1 MATSTTGQLYLG
13 PHDLAQRV
21 PCTICSSDVGT
32 PCHDAGAVRDDPHHS
47 RWIMYQRLIRERPFT
62 ATVRSTADGYAEGEL
77 LVCVTAV
84 DGTHLDVLS
93 EPPAGV
99 ERSARVS
106 NRFVRFQAFVDESAA
121 RTALRHAGRGGRI
134 RHAL

>member
-21 PCTICSSDVGT
+21 TCNICSSDIGT
-32 PCHDAGAVRDDPHHS
+32 PCHDSGTVRDDPHHS
-47 RWIMYQRLIRERPFT
+47 RWINYQRLIRERPFT
-62 ATVRSTADGYAEGEL
+62 ATVRQTADGYTEGEL
-77 LVCVTAV
+77 LVCVTAL
-84 DGTHLDVLS
+84 DGSHLDVLS

-99 ERSARVS
+99 ERESRVS
-106 NRFVRFQAFVDESAA
+106 NRFVRFQSFVDESAA
-121 RTALRHAGRGGRI
+121 RNALRHAGRTGRI